1 MASKNQAV
9 TQETINTSNR
19 LLIFSLVGLF
29 YFFLSAIVHFFY
41 RLYGLVYYSCP
52 INSAPDTGLKSIKK
66 KKKPARKHECAKLEN
81 AESKPYQRI
90 KGRSYKS

>member
-41 RLYGLVYYSCP
+41 RLYGLVYYS
-52 INSAPDTGLKSIKK
+52 
-66 KKKPARKHECAKLEN
+66 
-81 AESKPYQRI
+81 
-90 KGRSYKS
+90 